1 MGGYQQSHSPTLMRR
16 YSNSAEIIGHI
27 STASHLICHILPW
40 GFREP
45 SRLHI
50 EQHKLA
56 NLGRLLEYTFVRVL
70 KDATVHTPELFLC
83 SPVTVDSFAMMC
95 CNSLAYHQLY

>member
-1 MGGYQQSHSPTLMRR
+1 MGGYQQSHSPMLMIR

-27 STASHLICHILPW
+27 SIASRLICHILPW

-56 NLGRLLEYTFVRVL
+56 NSERLLEYTIVRVF
-70 KDATVHTPELFLC
+70 KDATVHTPELFSCRL
-83 SPVTVDSFAMMC
+83 
-95 CNSLAYHQLY
+95 